1 MDMKATGV
9 QGMDNL
15 QLDNGVLTSKG
26 NNVKLGSGVRIILRV
41 DILG

>member
-1 MDMKATGV
+1 MKATGV
-9 QGMDNL
+9 QGLDNL

-26 NNVKLGSGVRIILRV
+26 KNVKLGGGVRLIVHV

>member
-15 QLDNGVLTSKG
+15 QLNNGVLTSKG
-26 NNVKLGSGVRIILRV
+26 KNVKLGDGVRMVVHV
-41 DILG
+41 DIFG